1 MVIAVAKILR
11 ALAYQFAKKSKPLS
25 LRRNFSW
32 TFLSNA
38 VYGICQWGIL
48 VAIAKLGTPEMVGR
62 FTLGIAVITPIVL
75 FANLQLRTVQVTDIK
90 QQYDFS
96 DYLILRLIS
105 SVLGMLAIIGI
116 IFIGGYKRE
125 TSTVIL
131 FMGIA
136 KTIESISDVFYGL
149 QQQHERMDKIAQST
163 IIRNLLSLII
173 FLFSLYFSQ
182 NLIYSTACLIFTAA
196 FTLLSYDIPN
206 TIYLLKNSSNNFVG
220 IHGDLFSTQY
230 LSRKCKVLI
239 NLIWV
244 SLPAG
249 LAMVAINLV
258 QNIPRYFIEY
268 YLGERELGIFSGIAY
283 LPLIGYMFI
292 VALGQS
298 ALSPLSKYYN
308 SGNIIAFKKLITK
321 LVFLASSLG
330 LIGIII
336 STSFGKQILTIMYQA
351 EYAQQTSVFNS
362 LMIWGGISYISSF
375 LGYAAGAVRYFRAR
389 FISSTVILVLTII
402 GSLLLIPSYGLQGAA
417 FVLIF
422 NVTIEL
428 IITYLIIFHAIS
440 KFEYGH

>member
-1 MVIAVAKILR
+1 VVIAVTKILK
-11 ALAYQFAKKSKPLS
+11 ALASNSKPLS

-38 VYGICQWGIL
+38 IYGICQWGIL
-48 VAIAKLGTPEMVGR
+48 VVIAKLGSPEMVGR
-62 FTLGIAVITPIVL
+62 FTLGIAVITPIIL
-75 FANLQLRTVQVTDIK
+75 FVNLQLRTVQVTDVK
-90 QQYDFS
+90 QQYNFS
-96 DYLILRLIS
+96 DYLVLRLIS
-105 SVLGMLAIIGI
+105 SVLGMLAIIGV
-116 IFIGGYKRE
+116 IFVGGYKRE

-149 QQQHERMDKIAQST
+149 QQQCERMDKIAQST

-173 FLFSLYFSQ
+173 FFFSLYFSQ
-182 NLIYSTACLIFTAA
+182 NLIYSTACLIFTSA
-196 FTLLSYDIPN
+196 FTLLFCDIPN
-206 TIYLLKNSSNNFVG
+206 TIYLLKYSSNHLVD
-220 IHGDLFSTQY
+220 IHRNLFSNQY

-244 SLPAG
+244 ALPAG
-249 LAMVAINLV
+249 LAMVAINLI

-283 LPLIGYMFI
+283 LPLTGYMFI

-308 SGNIIAFKKLITK
+308 SGNIIAFKKLIAK
-321 LVFLASSLG
+321 LVLLAFLLG
-330 LIGIII
+330 LTGIVI
-336 STSFGKQILTIMYQA
+336 STNFGKLILTIMYKP
-351 EYAQQTSVFNS
+351 EYAQQTSIFNC

-375 LGYAAGAVRYFRAR
+375 LGYAAGAARYFKAR
-389 FISSTVILVLTII
+389 FISSTIMLFFTMI

-422 NVTIEL
+422 NVIIEL
-428 IITYLIIFHAIS
+428 IIAYFIILHAIS
-440 KFEYGH
+440 KFEYGP